1 MKEEWKS
8 FKEGK
13 WTTTIDIENFIDI
26 NFIERIYVIFCFEDL
41 YYLYV

>member
-13 WTTTIDIENFIDI
+13 WTTTIDVENFIDI
-26 NFIERIYVIFCFEDL
+26 NYKEYKEGIPSFL
-41 YYLYV
+41 